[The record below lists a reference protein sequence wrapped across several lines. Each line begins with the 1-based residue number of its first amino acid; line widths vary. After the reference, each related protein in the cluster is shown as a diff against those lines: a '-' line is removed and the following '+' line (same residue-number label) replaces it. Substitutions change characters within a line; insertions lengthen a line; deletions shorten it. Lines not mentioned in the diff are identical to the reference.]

1 MLPGTTRT
9 LREWSLKIVSGTN
22 ALAMKT
28 LHTLTPYDCVLC
40 GGNSGSGSN
49 LCSICRKDL
58 PLIRQPCQYCGVET
72 GQSADQLLCGPC
84 ILRKPVFN
92 RCVAAMSYASPADQ
106 LISQFKFNDNF
117 AAGLALGEVL
127 ALEFKSHCSFYGY
140 PDAIIPIPLHQLRLK
155 KRGFNQ
161 ALELAKQLSYSTGVP
176 VFNNTLTRI
185 KNTVPQTEIKRAG
198 LRKSNLKKAFTCIDL
213 LGQGNAKHIA
223 LVDDVV
229 TTGATLN
236 EAARTLFINGAERV
250 DCFCIAR
257 ANR

>member
-1 MLPGTTRT
+1 
-9 LREWSLKIVSGTN
+9 
-22 ALAMKT
+22 
-28 LHTLTPYDCVLC
+28 
-40 GGNSGSGSN
+40 
-49 LCSICRKDL
+49 
-58 PLIRQPCQYCGVET
+58 
-72 GQSADQLLCGPC
+72 
-84 ILRKPVFN
+84 
-92 RCVAAMSYASPADQ
+92 MSYASPADR
-106 LISQFKFNDNF
+106 LISQFKFNANF

-127 ALEFKSHCSFYGY
+127 ALGFKRHCDFHGY
-140 PDAIIPIPLHQLRLK
+140 PDALIPIPLHQLRLK

-161 ALELAKQLSYSTGVP
+161 ALELAKQLSYSTGIP
-176 VFNNTLTRI
+176 ILNNTLTRT

-213 LGQGNAKHIA
+213 LSHGNAKHIA

-236 EAARTLFINGAERV
+236 EAARALFIGGAARV